1 MTNEE
6 LSKVLLEYYCKYYS
20 LRKYIEESNIYINEG
35 ELEKIENEMRK
46 DLEEEWD
53 ELLKGN

>member
-1 MTNEE
+1 MTKEDI
-6 LSKVLLEYYCKYYS
+6 SKILFEYYIRYYS
-20 LRKYIEESNIYINEG
+20 LRKYIEECNVYIDEG

-46 DLEEEWD
+46 DLEEEWE